1 MPDLPPDAK
10 PKPCP
15 KCGSQEVDLL
25 SDAPET
31 ARTLWFRCMTCNY
44 VWRIVRRPI
53 LEKRD

>member
-25 SDAPET
+25 TDAPEA

-44 VWRIVRRPI
+44 VWRIVRRPTW
-53 LEKRD
+53 EKGD